1 MTDYTSPVKTTFEL
15 QRKTIEQGQN
25 AVAQAMD
32 FQQRI
37 GSAAVDSVDAQESA
51 QRKLVELQQ
60 ETLHSVLDAFEGAVP
75 GAEDATTEL
84 RTTVDDQY
92 ETVLDNHAEVFEN
105 LHSELKDGLDSY
117 DELNDEYLDAFDEFV
132 ASLVELHEDFEEQ
145 SVEAVEELE
154 EQADELQAQLDDMA
168 NQMRDMTEQA
178 TDAVE
183 A

>member
-25 AVAQAMD
+25 AVSQTVD

-37 GSAAVDSVDAQESA
+37 GEAAIEGIDAQESA
-51 QRKLVELQQ
+51 QRKFVELQQ
-60 ETLHSVLDAFEGAVP
+60 ETLHSVLDAFEGAIP
-75 GAEDATTEL
+75 GAEDATGEL
-84 RTTVDDQY
+84 RTTVDDQF
-92 ETVLDNHAEVFEN
+92 ETVLDNHAELFEN
-105 LHSELKDGLDSY
+105 LHSELEDGLESY

-132 ASLVELHEDFEEQ
+132 ASVVDLHEDVEEQ
-145 SVEAVEELE
+145 SVEAVGELE
-154 EQADELQAQLDDMA
+154 EQAEELQAQLDDMA

>member
-25 AVAQAMD
+25 AVSQTMD

-37 GSAAVDSVDAQESA
+37 GEAAVESIGTQESA

-60 ETLHSVLDAFEGAVP
+60 ETLHSVLDALEGSVP
-75 GAEDATTEL
+75 GAEDATGDL
-84 RTTVDDQY
+84 RTTIDDQY
-92 ETVLDNHAEVFEN
+92 ETVLDNHAELFEN
-105 LHSELKDGLDSY
+105 LHRELDDGLDSY
-117 DELNDEYLDAFDEFV
+117 DELNEEYLDAFDEFV
-132 ASLVELHEDFEEQ
+132 ASVVELHEDLEEQ
-145 SVEAVEELE
+145 SIEAVGELE
-154 EQADELQAQLDDMA
+154 EQADELQVQLDDMA
-168 NQMRDMTEQA
+168 DQMREFTEQA